1 MQALEERLSGTQNN
15 MKSLD
20 KNLGDI
26 VKKRKKAQAE
36 LEASRSVIPYCI
48 IPSPSAVLWIRIT
61 LMRIGTDLSL

>member
-1 MQALEERLSGTQNN
+1 VQALEERLSGTQNN

-36 LEASRSVIPYCI
+36 LEASRSVLPH
-48 IPSPSAVLWIRIT
+48 
-61 LMRIGTDLSL
+61 